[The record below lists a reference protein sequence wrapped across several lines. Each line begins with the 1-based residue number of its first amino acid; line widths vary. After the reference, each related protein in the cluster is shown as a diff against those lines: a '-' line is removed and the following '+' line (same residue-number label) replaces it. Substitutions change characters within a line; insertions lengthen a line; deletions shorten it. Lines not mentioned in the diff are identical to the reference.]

1 MQALTAVEG
10 VGPKTVGSLYD
21 ALDITTLD
29 ELEAAAEAGEIQDIK
44 GFGAKTEQNI
54 LDNIEFAREAHAR
67 SLLGNAHPYGEQA
80 KRYVGDIDAVETC
93 ALGGS
98 LRRWRPTIGD
108 VDVLVGSHDGEAV
121 VDAFT
126 NWPEVEGVIEAG
138 ETKASVRAGGLRVD
152 LRVVVPEEFGAAL
165 QYFTGSKDH
174 NVVVRNRAI
183 ERDLKVNE
191 YGVFREARSA
201 SGSRTQSDDADEKAG
216 LIKIYTSGSF
226 LDEREVP
233 AQTRRAIADTFAD
246 RDRIVVESLP
256 DFVEDD
262 RVADF
267 VDAGLETDVAVG
279 LETATDRVRHDCVNK
294 YFDFADFEAACE
306 AAREAG
312 AGIKAYLL
320 MKPPF
325 LTESEAVEDMKSSVR
340 RCAAVDG
347 CHTVSMNPCNVQRY
361 TMVEELYHDGGYRP
375 PWLWSVAAVLEDTAD
390 EDVIVV
396 SDPVGHGSDRG
407 PHNCGECDDR
417 VQRAIKDFDLRQD
430 PSVFEQVSCECEA
443 TYEAVLA
450 REHSYSLPLAR

>member
-1 MQALTAVEG
+1 VVTQELYTPVGNDGVMSKPSPDVYEQGKGMDAHNAVMRE
-10 VGPKTVGSLYD
+10 VRSRNDATYD
-21 ALDITTLD
+21 PREPTRVWLD
-29 ELEAAAEAGEIQDIK
+29 EDNTPDGVYQSLTI
-44 GFGAKTEQNI
+44 I
-54 LDNIEFAREAHAR
+54 LN
-67 SLLGNAHPYGEQA
+67 
-80 KRYVGDIDAVETC
+80 T
-93 ALGGS
+93 GGC
-98 LRRWRPTIGD
+98 RW
-108 VDVLVGSHDGEAV
+108 A
-121 VDAFT
+121 
-126 NWPEVEGVIEAG
+126 
-138 ETKASVRAGGLRVD
+138 RAGGCTMCGYVAESVEGGSVAHED
-152 LRVVVPEEFGAAL
+152 LMAQIQHCLDHEEENIGE
-165 QYFTGSKDH
+165 QS
-174 NVVVRNRAI
+174 
-183 ERDLKVNE
+183 
-191 YGVFREARSA
+191 SP
-201 SGSRTQSDDADEKAG
+201 GSRTQSDDADDRAG

-233 AQTRRAIADTFAD
+233 AETRQAIADTFAD

-256 DFVEDD
+256 DFVEDE
-262 RVADF
+262 RVSDF

-294 YFDFADFEAACE
+294 YFDFADFEDACE

-375 PWLWSVAAVLEDTAD
+375 PWLWSVAAVLEATAD

-407 PHNCGECDDR
+407 PHNCGDCDDR

-443 TYEAVLA
+443 TYEAVLS
-450 REHSYSLPLAR
+450 REHSYATALTR